1 MAMSGK
7 PASGDTPQ
15 SGMVSD
21 EVVTKVGAAAGKVAM
36 IQQEFNARAE
46 AGSGPGGDDRQELAE
61 QAQRAA
67 IDAISQEGITVDE
80 YNTVLRAAEGD
91 SDLEQRLLAAARE
104 AI

>member
-1 MAMSGK
+1 
-7 PASGDTPQ
+7 
-15 SGMVSD
+15 MVPD

-46 AGSGPGGDDRQELAE
+46 AGSDGDDRQELAAE
-61 QAQRAA
+61 AQRAA
-67 IDAISQEGITVDE
+67 INAISEEGITVDE
-80 YNTVLRAAEGD
+80 YNNVLRAAEGD

>member
-7 PASGDTPQ
+7 PASGDAQQ

-46 AGSGPGGDDRQELAE
+46 AGSGGDDRQELAA

-67 IDAISQEGITVDE
+67 IDAISEEGITVDE

-91 SDLEQRLLAAARE
+91 SDLEQRLLAAARQ